1 MGIIRTT
8 FIASASG
15 PWRIERIDP
24 VAGWHFAECELDIGL
39 VRGEQSGRG
48 VAP

>member
-8 FIASASG
+8 SGAGG

-24 VAGWHFAECELDIGL
+24 VAGRHFAECELDIGL
-39 VRGEQSGRG
+39 MRDEQSGRG